1 LRIPY
6 GVWSLDFRPER
17 YDNMTISRKILK
29 KMKKV
34 LDSYMVLCVAS
45 WGSILLEQDM
55 LRRMAGNRSDWLP
68 EFRADNN
75 DNEL

>member
-1 LRIPY
+1 
-6 GVWSLDFRPER
+6 
-17 YDNMTISRKILK
+17 
-29 KMKKV
+29 MKKV
-34 LDSYMVLCVAS
+34 LDAYMVLCVAS

>member
-1 LRIPY
+1 
-6 GVWSLDFRPER
+6 
-17 YDNMTISRKILK
+17 
-29 KMKKV
+29 MKKV

-45 WGSILLEQDM
+45 WGSILLEQDV

>member
-1 LRIPY
+1 
-6 GVWSLDFRPER
+6 
-17 YDNMTISRKILK
+17 MTISRKILK
-29 KMKKV
+29 KVKKV
-34 LDSYMVLCVAS
+34 LDLYMVLCVAS

-68 EFRADNN
+68 EFRAANN